1 MPTISKFPPLAP
13 FIHGSQLPAREG
25 GTVKIVD
32 RMKTRLSAEN
42 KEALPSTNSHNQ
54 TMIQPELRAE
64 LLKKENTQP
73 KQTRLVI
80 LFPIWN

>member
-1 MPTISKFPPLAP
+1 M
-13 FIHGSQLPAREG
+13 REALLRLLTG
-25 GTVKIVD
+25 V
-32 RMKTRLSAEN
+32 KTRLSAEN
-42 KEALPSTNSHNQ
+42 KEALPATNSHNQ

>member
-1 MPTISKFPPLAP
+1 MAHSYQPE
-13 FIHGSQLPAREG
+13 REALLRLLTG
-25 GTVKIVD
+25 V
-32 RMKTRLSAEN
+32 KTRLSAEN